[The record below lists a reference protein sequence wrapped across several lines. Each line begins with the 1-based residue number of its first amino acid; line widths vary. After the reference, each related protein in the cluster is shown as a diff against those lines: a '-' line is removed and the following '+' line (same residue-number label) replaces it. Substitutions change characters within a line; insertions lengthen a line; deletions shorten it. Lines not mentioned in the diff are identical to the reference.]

1 MDEKEWLSYHKEKT
15 KDDRDFFSNKGKAE
29 RERWVVS
36 EFLKNLSVVF
46 NESELISPEQ
56 TSKTDVIFRSARFQ
70 VKEICNP
77 GTRLTA
83 YTREMFKGAE
93 QACTIAD
100 LKFPTIGE
108 DIPPV
113 AKFYDLVV
121 DEAKKKSQSK
131 QYIDIKNEIDL
142 IFYVTRTRAS
152 LIKPDEIL
160 QKDFSDL
167 GWRSVCCLSG
177 NQAIVLFHTPESPIC
192 LNK

>member
-15 KDDRDFFSNKGKAE
+15 KDDRDFLSNKGKAE

-56 TSKTDVIFRSARFQ
+56 TSKTDVIFRSARFR
-70 VKEICNP
+70 VKEICSP

-108 DIPPV
+108 DIPSV
-113 AKFYDLVV
+113 EKIYDLVV
-121 DEAKKKSQSK
+121 DEAKKITK
-131 QYIDIKNEIDL
+131 QATY
-142 IFYVTRTRAS
+142 
-152 LIKPDEIL
+152 
-160 QKDFSDL
+160 
-167 GWRSVCCLSG
+167 
-177 NQAIVLFHTPESPIC
+177 
-192 LNK
+192 